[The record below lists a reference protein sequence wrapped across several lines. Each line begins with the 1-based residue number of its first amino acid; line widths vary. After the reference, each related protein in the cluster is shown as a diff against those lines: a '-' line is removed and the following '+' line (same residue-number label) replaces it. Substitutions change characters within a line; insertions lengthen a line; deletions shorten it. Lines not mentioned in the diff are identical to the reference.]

1 MIIDHIGDGG
11 AQQFLKRL
19 SEALSKKQLRVIVCC
34 LQPSRHSEV
43 IVSSQLFQTIELSPH
58 RFGLFGFL
66 LLIRLI
72 HRLQPEV
79 VHTHLAAA
87 NTIGV
92 IAARIN
98 RVPKIFSHDH
108 SGAEYANR
116 FPITAKYAFF
126 PLERFLSR
134 FLVKL
139 FAVSRHVANINID
152 VKKICPNKIVVLP
165 NWIDI
170 DQFTYEAADREYNR
184 TALGLSVSSFV
195 IGAVGRLS
203 PEKGLTTLVESFA
216 TIAKSVPESY
226 LFIAGDGPDKST
238 LELKIEQLNLSN
250 CIRLMGFK
258 EDTKALYSALDLF
271 ILPSHYETFGIALL
285 EAMYCGLPVIASNVG
300 GVPDLVRSGFN
311 GIMVEPNNSD
321 QLTSSILNIIS
332 DEHLRSSLGS
342 NARISVIEKFDRDAL
357 LNKLLHYY
365 QIRR

>member
-19 SEALSKKQLRVIVCC
+19 SEELSKQQFRVIVCP
-34 LQPSRHSEV
+34 LQPSRNYEIIVLSE
-43 IVSSQLFQTIELSPH
+43 LFETITLSH
-58 RFGLFGFL
+58 RRFGLFGFF

-72 HRLQPEV
+72 HRLKPDII
-79 VHTHLAAA
+79 HTHLNGA
-87 NTIGV
+87 NIFGV
-92 IAARIN
+92 IAARLN
-98 RVPKIFSHDH
+98 CVRKIFSHDH
-108 SGAEYANR
+108 SGTEYINR
-116 FPITAKYAFF
+116 FPILAKSTLL
-126 PLERFLSR
+126 PLERFLAR

-139 FAVSRHVANINID
+139 FVVSNHVADLNIR
-152 VKKICPNKIVVLP
+152 VKKISPNKIVVLP
-165 NWIDI
+165 NWIDFH
-170 DQFTYEAADREYNR
+170 QFTFDAADREQNR
-184 TALGLSVSSFV
+184 AAFGLSATSFV

-216 TIAKSVPESY
+216 IISKSVPNSY
-226 LFIAGDGPDKST
+226 LLIAGDGPEKRA
-238 LELKIEQLNLSN
+238 LELKIKTLNLSERV
-250 CIRLMGFK
+250 RLIGFTK
-258 EDTKALYSALDLF
+258 DTKAVYSTLDLF

-311 GIMVEPNNSD
+311 GILVEPNNSA

-332 DEHLRSSLGS
+332 DKRLRNSLGS
-342 NARISVIEKFDRDAL
+342 NARISVTEKFDRDAL